1 MQSAVG
7 FSKTSPVLCQVTL
20 GSGLFLLLS
29 VPFDPFDVDELQKG
43 ARTMI
48 TKRVAYERTYSLET
62 APQPKK
68 MNRSKRLDA
77 KKKRGKQAAT
87 ETSSAVANK

>member
-1 MQSAVG
+1 
-7 FSKTSPVLCQVTL
+7 
-20 GSGLFLLLS
+20 
-29 VPFDPFDVDELQKG
+29 
-43 ARTMI
+43 MI